1 MHQEN
6 VTTDLIAPNGVV
18 ATETPGGLL
27 NKLKPEQQAQWRH
40 LSQQVERLR
49 NLAETLPP
57 LDAAERQAVNEAL
70 DHARD
75 RLRTDQAY
83 NISVIGF
90 TGTGKSTLINALL
103 GRRLVVFKFGRS
115 TTGTVVTVRQL
126 VGVSDDTS
134 EQIVIRYHTQET
146 LTQLVGSLFDQLNQ
160 KPIYTSKKTL
170 DISKTLA
177 LVREKLSAGQ
187 TTAGAPTTAGAA
199 ANSPLGEAEYHAL
212 LGSLED
218 LLATAERH
226 EDKLREE
233 ENEEVLPMDDANI
246 RRVQEMTDEKSP
258 LNEPRSD
265 TRIIPLIRDVEY
277 QIKPV
282 PFLPDA
288 NLIDFPGPGAL
299 TVRHEAY
306 LRAQLDPTKTT
317 AIILVMAPR
326 RAEAGTQEPLQRIS
340 DVLLRGLDQN
350 TRRMV
355 ARRIFLV
362 VSQRDTSTG
371 TDPEVVEREVRDNV
385 RKVARAIT
393 PDFFERYERSNIFL
407 NVMALPALIAQLIDE
422 HPEEAKAWQRGEKVS
437 GAFQDIDYEHY
448 QAIVE
453 RAEDETGL
461 DDEAQ
466 AVLALSE
473 IPDIRLALNAFA
485 SRSRWELD
493 LREAMG
499 HYKRAYNLIA
509 DTINAQ
515 WTKVTRARPLGSE
528 DTDVLLARLRRDQ
541 KLIYS
546 EQIQKDVQK
555 AQDYFVNAYE
565 ALEDRGIEQVLR
577 TKLAQI
583 VQAIEENI
591 QTHTEA
597 QAFKDGLTSQA
608 VDMIYR
614 ETYVTSALPEPLIQ
628 LNRLVLEWFD
638 AHAGA
643 VAETMM
649 QALQTQLDA
658 EGVASHLENACRGWA
673 DTQGY
678 LQIYDEEILDWAR
691 RKYEHACRGYI
702 LSEVL
707 KDNVTRKIKAEVEGG
722 AQPAAQTTGE
732 TAQGAQTTGG
742 SSTAWWVTHKTPSE
756 REAEAE
762 AEAQS
767 SAEQAA
773 KPQTGAVDPVAVI
786 RRQYAEAH
794 NQLAKTF
801 TPQLTRLFRYHVA
814 VATARLEHLV
824 NDLSLALAI
833 EASTPGS
840 HLYNQLQEEYG
851 GYLSK
856 AEELV
861 DYWQQLQTFTV

>member
-1 MHQEN
+1 MEI
-6 VTTDLIAPNGVV
+6 LGS
-18 ATETPGGLL
+18 LL
-27 NKLKPEQQAQWRH
+27 DNLKPEQQAQWRH
-40 LSQQVERLR
+40 LTHQVERLR
-49 NLAETLPP
+49 DLAETLP
-57 LDAAERQAVNEAL
+57 LLGAAERQAINEAL

-75 RLRTDQAY
+75 RLRADQTY

-90 TGTGKSTLINALL
+90 TGTGKSTLINAML

-126 VGVSDDTS
+126 DSISDDVSEGT
-134 EQIVIRYHTQET
+134 EQIVIRYHTSET
-146 LTQLVGSLFDQLNQ
+146 LTQLVETLFNQLNQ
-160 KPIYTSKKTL
+160 KPIYKAKKLL
-170 DISKTLA
+170 DISKSLE
-177 LVREKLSAGQ
+177 LVREKLSEGQ
-187 TTAGAPTTAGAA
+187 AASKAA
-199 ANSPLGEAEYHAL
+199 ANSPLDEAEYHAL
-212 LGSLED
+212 LESLED
-218 LLATAERH
+218 LLATAGRH
-226 EDKLREE
+226 ADKLRAGA
-233 ENEEVLPMDDANI
+233 NEEILPMDDTNI

-258 LNEPRSD
+258 LNELGSD

-299 TVRHEAY
+299 TARHESY

-448 QAIVE
+448 QAIIE
-453 RAEDETGL
+453 RARDETDL
-461 DDEAQ
+461 EDAAQ

-473 IPDIRLALNAFA
+473 IPDLRQALNVFA

-499 HYKRAYNLIA
+499 HYKRAYNMIA

-555 AQDYFVNAYE
+555 IQAYFINAYE
-565 ALEDRGIEQVLR
+565 ALEERGIEQVLR

-591 QTHTEA
+591 QAHTEA

-614 ETYVTSALPEPLIQ
+614 ETYVTSALPEPLIK

-658 EGVASHLENACRGWA
+658 EGVVSHLENACRGWS

-678 LQIYDEEILDWAR
+678 LQIYDEEILDWMR

-707 KDNVTRKIKAEVEGG
+707 KDNVTRKIKTEVEG
-722 AQPAAQTTGE
+722 QPSSAQTTEAPPQGT
-732 TAQGAQTTGG
+732 TAAP
-742 SSTAWWVTHKTPSE
+742 SSSKAWWVTHQPPSE
-756 REAEAE
+756 REASGAAA

-767 SAEQAA
+767 EAGAA
-773 KPQTGAVDPVAVI
+773 TQPSKRAVDPVAVI
-786 RRQYAEAH
+786 RRQYTEAH

-801 TPQLTRLFRYHVA
+801 TPQLTRLFRYHIA
-814 VATARLEHLV
+814 VATARLERLV

-861 DYWQQLQTFTV
+861 DYWQQLRTFAV